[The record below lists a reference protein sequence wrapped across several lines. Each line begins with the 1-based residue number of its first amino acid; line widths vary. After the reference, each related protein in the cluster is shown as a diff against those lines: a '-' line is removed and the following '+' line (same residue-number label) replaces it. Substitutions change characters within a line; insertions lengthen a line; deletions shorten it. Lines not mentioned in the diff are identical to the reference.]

1 MFLIKNLLF
10 PVLLTLAL
18 PAVAQTDTTTFR
30 TEEVT
35 FWNQPDSV
43 KLSGTLT
50 MPNDPTRKRFPAAI
64 VLSGSGAQNRDGVS
78 PALKN
83 GPKTYKALA
92 EYLSARGF
100 AVLRYDDRG
109 AGASTLGKNPAQAT
123 GENFARDARAALNFL
138 KNHVAI
144 DAQRVGIIGHSE
156 GGTLAP
162 RLARQSDDVAFV
174 VALAGTGVN
183 GGEVM
188 IRQNQLILRGQGFD
202 STSVET
208 YLREFYTPW
217 VRQVQLANDTAS
229 LRRTVLAG
237 LNRLKTALDEGILK
251 KFGFTPVAEKQIV
264 AQLVAIGH
272 LPWMR
277 DFMTHDPAP
286 DWQGTRCPVLAL
298 NGSRDVQVDAD
309 QNLPAI
315 AAALKRGGNRK
326 FRTEKLP
333 GLNHLFQR
341 TKTGSIL
348 EYTTLKQDFDPEA
361 LRLIT
366 DWLRQTLR

>member
-1 MFLIKNLLF
+1 MRILALSALLALTT
-10 PVLLTLAL
+10 PVL
-18 PAVAQTDTTTFR
+18 AQTDTTTFR
-30 TEEVT
+30 AEEVS
-35 FWNQPDSV
+35 FANSVDSV
-43 KLSGTLT
+43 KLVGTMT
-50 MPNDPTRKRFPAAI
+50 IPNDPKRKRFPAAI
-64 VLSGSGAQNRDGVS
+64 VISGSGPQNRDGVS

-92 EYLSARGF
+92 EYLSARGI

-109 AGASTLGKNPAQAT
+109 TGSSTLGKNPALVK
-123 GENFARDARAALNFL
+123 GENFARDARAALDFL
-138 KNHVAI
+138 KNHPDI
-144 DAQRVGIIGHSE
+144 DPRRVGIIGHSE
-156 GGTLAP
+156 GGALAP
-162 RLARQSDDVAFV
+162 RLASQSNDVAFV

-217 VRQVQLANDTAS
+217 VRQVQTANDTAS
-229 LRRTVLAG
+229 LRKTVRAG
-237 LNRLKTALDEGILK
+237 FARLKSAFDEETLK
-251 KFGFTPVAEKQIV
+251 KYGFTGAGEKQTI
-264 AQLVAIGH
+264 AQLTAIGH

-277 DFMTHDPAP
+277 DFMIHDPAT

-309 QNLPAI
+309 LNLTAI

-326 FRTEKLP
+326 FQTEKIT

-341 TKTGSIL
+341 TKTGSVM
-348 EYTTLKQDFDPEA
+348 EYMTLKQDFDSEA
-361 LRLIT
+361 LKIIAY
-366 DWLRQTLR
+366 WLRQTVR